1 MYRRIKRLQQLAQAS
16 AHTET
21 PPSPAPAVPSGDDLA
36 AAHLLAAAFCEK
48 VAYYVREVGLSRQE
62 AIQHAST
69 SQPDAASRVANLPAT
84 KVSWRDLDTVYH
96 SDPAAALGRW
106 KELRD
111 LAREQ
116 LANGDIAAS
125 AGKPRT
131 RSPWEL
137 AAFLAVREAVLGDGP
152 PPDSRQ
158 LLLADTAARNYLLSL
173 HWQEQLLSMIAFARV
188 PGPRGTDR
196 EQDRRD
202 RAQAI
207 QHVRQN
213 LALAEASFLRAQKA
227 LDDIRRKSPRVLVH
241 RAGQVNVGHQQVN
254 VSGHD

>member
-1 MYRRIKRLQQLAQAS
+1 MYRTIKKLQQLVQAS
-16 AHTET
+16 ARPEAPP
-21 PPSPAPAVPSGDDLA
+21 PPSPVVPSGDELA
-36 AAHLLAAAFCEK
+36 AAHLAAAFCEK

-62 AIQHAST
+62 ALQNAST
-69 SQPDAASRVANLPAT
+69 SQPVAASRIANLPAT
-84 KVSWRDLDTVYH
+84 KVSWRDLDTVFH
-96 SDPAAALGRW
+96 SDPDAALGRW

-111 LAREQ
+111 LARQQ

-125 AGKPRT
+125 AGKWRT

-152 PPDSRQ
+152 TPDSRQ
-158 LLLADTAARNYLLSL
+158 RLLADTAARNYLLSL
-173 HWQEQLLSMIAFARV
+173 HWQEQLHLETALVRV
-188 PGPRGTDR
+188 PSPRGTDR

-202 RAQAI
+202 RAQTI
-207 QHVRQN
+207 RHLRQN

-227 LDDIRRKSPRVLVH
+227 LDDIRRQSPRVLVR

-254 VSGHD
+254 VSGPD